1 MQDSEKMSPDE
12 IRMVRD
18 LASFVARRHNGE
30 YEIWQKKGLSLLKK
44 NGWKKETDEGAMDPA
59 LIYVLGSG
67 SGEKYVFVSERRGR
81 SATYIIASQ
90 EGGLRTEIGAW
101 HDVLAEIGVR

>member
-30 YEIWQKKGLSLLKK
+30 YEIWQKKGISLLKK

-81 SATYIIASQ
+81 SATYLIASQ

>member
-12 IRMVRD
+12 IRKVRNI
-18 LASFVARRHNGE
+18 ASFVARRHNGE
-30 YEIWQKKGLSLLKK
+30 YEIWQKKGISLLKK

-67 SGEKYVFVSERRGR
+67 SGEKYVFVSERIGR

>member
-12 IRMVRD
+12 IRKVRD
-18 LASFVARRHNGE
+18 IASFVARRHNGE
-30 YEIWQKKGLSLLKK
+30 YEIWQKKGLSLLEK
-44 NGWKKETDEGAMDPA
+44 NGWKKETDKDATDPA
-59 LIYVLGSG
+59 LIYVIGSG

-81 SATYIIASQ
+81 SATYLIASQ
-90 EGGLRTEIGAW
+90 EGGLRTGIGAW

>member
-30 YEIWQKKGLSLLKK
+30 YEIWQKKGLSLLEK
-44 NGWKKETDEGAMDPA
+44 NGWKKEADEGAADPA
-59 LIYVLGSG
+59 LIYRIRRRAPGFSHGDIRRTFSCSQLMPRYSSASSHNTLSGLSRSTFVL
-67 SGEKYVFVSERRGR
+67 
-81 SATYIIASQ
+81 
-90 EGGLRTEIGAW
+90 
-101 HDVLAEIGVR
+101 

>member
-12 IRMVRD
+12 IRRGRD

>member
-30 YEIWQKKGLSLLKK
+30 YEIWQKKGISLLKK